1 MAEIW
6 TMGEMI
12 VEIMREKENEPLD
25 KAGVFRGP
33 YPSGAPAIF
42 IDTVARLGHKGGIIG
57 GVGKDDFG
65 KCLLDRLKSDGVDVS
80 HVIENPKKATGCAI
94 VTYFDDGSRK
104 FIFHRLCLFV

>member
-57 GVGKDDFG
+57 GAIKVGAARSSP
-65 KCLLDRLKSDGVDVS
+65 RL
-80 HVIENPKKATGCAI
+80 
-94 VTYFDDGSRK
+94 
-104 FIFHRLCLFV
+104 

>member
-1 MAEIW
+1 MRRGYEMAEIW

-42 IDTVARLGHKGGIIG
+42 IDTVARLGHKGGQTDLHFPHLIH
-57 GVGKDDFG
+57 F
-65 KCLLDRLKSDGVDVS
+65 S
-80 HVIENPKKATGCAI
+80 
-94 VTYFDDGSRK
+94 
-104 FIFHRLCLFV
+104 

>member
-33 YPSGAPAIF
+33 YPSG
-42 IDTVARLGHKGGIIG
+42 TRGTTH
-57 GVGKDDFG
+57 FG
-65 KCLLDRLKSDGVDVS
+65 
-80 HVIENPKKATGCAI
+80 
-94 VTYFDDGSRK
+94 
-104 FIFHRLCLFV
+104 FV

>member
-57 GVGKDDFG
+57 ANKEQP
-65 KCLLDRLKSDGVDVS
+65 
-80 HVIENPKKATGCAI
+80 IT
-94 VTYFDDGSRK
+94 
-104 FIFHRLCLFV
+104 

>member
-42 IDTVARLGHKGGIIG
+42 IDTVARL
-57 GVGKDDFG
+57 
-65 KCLLDRLKSDGVDVS
+65 CLLYTSPSPRDTR
-80 HVIENPKKATGCAI
+80 
-94 VTYFDDGSRK
+94 
-104 FIFHRLCLFV
+104 

>member
-42 IDTVARLGHKGGIIG
+42 IDTVARLGHKGGIIISTS
-57 GVGKDDFG
+57 
-65 KCLLDRLKSDGVDVS
+65 KS
-80 HVIENPKKATGCAI
+80 NAN
-94 VTYFDDGSRK
+94 
-104 FIFHRLCLFV
+104 FVNFSSE

>member
-42 IDTVARLGHKGGIIG
+42 IDTVARLGGASRSFRIWQEPCRRRQYAGPGGKALRRNDYLEMFCVQLSAG
-57 GVGKDDFG
+57 LAGPQ
-65 KCLLDRLKSDGVDVS
+65 DGPGACR
-80 HVIENPKKATGCAI
+80 I
-94 VTYFDDGSRK
+94 
-104 FIFHRLCLFV
+104 

>member
-80 HVIENPKKATGCAI
+80 VSYTHLTLPTICSV
-94 VTYFDDGSRK
+94 
-104 FIFHRLCLFV
+104 

>member
-57 GVGKDDFG
+57 GVGKDDLENVCWKG
-65 KCLLDRLKSDGVDVS
+65 HLANGTGVHLDISVD
-80 HVIENPKKATGCAI
+80 
-94 VTYFDDGSRK
+94 
-104 FIFHRLCLFV
+104 

>member
-33 YPSGAPAIF
+33 YPSGAPAI
-42 IDTVARLGHKGGIIG
+42 
-57 GVGKDDFG
+57 
-65 KCLLDRLKSDGVDVS
+65 LLYSGRDSDIRAGLS
-80 HVIENPKKATGCAI
+80 EE
-94 VTYFDDGSRK
+94 
-104 FIFHRLCLFV
+104 